1 MLIKIALVL
10 ELVSVIICIYCV
22 NGRKI
27 KLDIEVTTLFLGLLV
42 ILDYFNSAQISGPS
56 QIIIYALI
64 YLFCKVKFKI
74 SYIKAGISIILFV
87 IILSAIEFICL
98 LIANIFLPAQESVRT
113 VIGNILVLFICAFVL
128 PKCKLD
134 KLQDTIFR
142 QWRYVKFLVVFMA
155 LVIATLLL
163 QDSIFNGIYA
173 EVFIFAIPAIIM
185 LFVMLINWSNTQ
197 ITVENMQ
204 KELVVNKSMQEKYDA
219 LLVKLR
225 MRQHEFKN
233 HIAAIFS
240 AHYTYDTYEKL
251 VKAQEEYCSKLQQE
265 NKYNNL
271 LLIGNN
277 IFAGFLYGKFQ
288 DAEGDGIEIEY
299 SIKTNLEALG
309 IPEYY
314 LIEIIGI
321 ILDNAVEAAGEKDCY
336 KKIYFA
342 VIEEEEKY
350 RFVVKNKYIYVPY
363 AEMETWFL
371 FEHSLKGQERGIG
384 LFHAKNLC
392 DKLNCSI
399 GCGNITI
406 NEENWIEFI
415 LEVDKADR

>member
-10 ELVSVIICIYCV
+10 EIISVLICIYCI
-22 NGRKI
+22 NGKKI
-27 KLDIEVTTLFLGLLV
+27 KLDIEVRTLFLGLLV
-42 ILDYFNSAQISGPS
+42 ILDYYNSFQMSGPS
-56 QIIIYALI
+56 QIIVYVLI
-64 YLFCKVKFKI
+64 YIFCKVKFKI
-74 SYIKAGISIILFV
+74 SYRKAVISIILFV
-87 IILSAIEFICL
+87 IILSALEFICL
-98 LIANIFLPAQESVRT
+98 LLTNILWPDQEGIRT
-113 VIGNILVLFICAFVL
+113 VIGNILVLFICVFVL

-134 KLQDTIFR
+134 RLQDAIFR
-142 QWRYVKFLVVFMA
+142 QWRYIKVLVVFMA

-163 QDSIFNGIYA
+163 QDSIFSGVYA

-185 LFVMLINWSNTQ
+185 LLVMLINWSNTQ

-288 DAEGDGIEIEY
+288 DAEDDGIEIEY

-321 ILDNAVEAAGEKDCY
+321 ILDNAVETAREKDCY

-342 VIEEEEKY
+342 VIEEEVKY
-350 RFVVKNKYIYVPY
+350 RFVVRNRNIYVPY

-371 FEHSLKGQERGIG
+371 FEHSLKGPGRGIG

-392 DKLNCSI
+392 DELKCNI
-399 GCGNITI
+399 GCGNIII

>member
-1 MLIKIALVL
+1 MIKIALAL
-10 ELVSVIICIYCV
+10 ELISVIVCIYCI
-22 NGRKI
+22 NGKKI
-27 KLDIEVTTLFLGLLV
+27 KLDIEVMTLFLGLLV
-42 ILDYFNSAQISGPS
+42 ILDYFNSVQMSGPS
-56 QIIIYALI
+56 QIIIYVLI
-64 YLFCKVKFKI
+64 YIFCKVKFKI

-98 LIANIFLPAQESVRT
+98 IFTNVLFPEHEEIRT
-113 VIGNILVLFICAFVL
+113 VVGNILVLLTCVLVL

-134 KLQDTIFR
+134 RLQDEIFR
-142 QWRYVKFLVVFMA
+142 QWRYIKVLVVFMI
-155 LVIATLLL
+155 LVVSTLLF
-163 QDSIFNGIYA
+163 QDAIFSGIYA
-173 EVFIFAIPAIIM
+173 EIFIFAIPAIIM
-185 LFVMLINWSNTQ
+185 LLVMLINWSNMHT
-197 ITVENMQ
+197 TVENMQ

-271 LLIGNN
+271 LLIRNN

-336 KKIYFA
+336 KKIYFE

-350 RFVVKNKYIYVPY
+350 RFVVRNKYIYVPY

-371 FEHSLKGQERGIG
+371 LEHSLKGQGRGIG

-392 DKLNCSI
+392 DELNCNI